1 MRDQNDLVGRGMKRE
16 SNERVIFLEGII
28 MG

>member
-16 SNERVIFLEGII
+16 SNERVTFLEGTI

>member
-16 SNERVIFLEGII
+16 NNERVIFLEGII